1 MDAGLAAVCG
11 ALAGALATIGAAL
24 TAGRAQREA
33 ARIAARAEHQRQRR
47 QPREGVYREFI
58 AAAEALRNA
67 IGQRELGPY
76 KVSTFTS
83 TYVYE
88 CRTRAASVASLWLDI
103 ALAGPK
109 DVSAMAADVA
119 RTANVISSLCAE
131 LEAIRAAN
139 EANPADDLPPEVD
152 ALLAGFELTVLP
164 MEQSLSKFIG
174 TAQDALDDNGS

>member
-47 QPREGVYREFI
+47 QPREGAYREFI
-58 AAAEALRNA
+58 AATEALRKA
-67 IGQRELGPY
+67 IGQRDLGPY

-83 TYVYE
+83 AYVYE
-88 CRTRAASVASLWLDI
+88 CRTHAASVASLWLDI

-109 DVSAMAADVA
+109 AASAAAAEVA

-131 LEAIRAAN
+131 LEAIREDH
-139 EANPADDLPPEVD
+139 EANPSRKPPPEAD
-152 ALLAGFELTVLP
+152 ALLAGFELTVQP

-174 TAQDALDDNGS
+174 TARDALDDNGS